1 MKPFIILPFSC
12 KNKLATL
19 WKLLNPFSPV
29 YRFIRKCE
37 SVFIS
42 KCSLSPV
49 WKINPFQVKRLFIRK
64 DMQNKGSYQPRA
76 VFYESQRWNQAS
88 ESPCDWSVARFDNF
102 VTGSNKWIMCVQY
115 IILRI
120 IVKITQIGVFDT
132 PRMKIEIPKSDKSK
146 NSATSQQ
153 K

>member
-1 MKPFIILPFSC
+1 MWKCFYFKVQFESSL
-12 KNKLATL
+12 KNKSVPSQKIIYSERYAKQ
-19 WKLLNPFSPV
+19 WIISA
-29 YRFIRKCE
+29 E
-37 SVFIS
+37 SRI
-42 KCSLSPV
+42 
-49 WKINPFQVKRLFIRK
+49 
-64 DMQNKGSYQPRA
+64 
-76 VFYESQRWNQAS
+76 YESQRWNQAS
-88 ESPCDWSVARFDNF
+88 ESPFDWSVARFDNL

-132 PRMKIEIPKSDKSK
+132 PRMKIEIPKSNKSK